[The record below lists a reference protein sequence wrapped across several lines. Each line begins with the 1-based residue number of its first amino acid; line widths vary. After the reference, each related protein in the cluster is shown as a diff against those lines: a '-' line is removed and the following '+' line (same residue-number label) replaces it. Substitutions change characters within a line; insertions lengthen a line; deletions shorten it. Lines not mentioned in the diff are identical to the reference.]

1 MGTPSGSSTPRG
13 VELLAQGTSP
23 RRGAP
28 STPTLGQRDAIF
40 WARRTM
46 TGDATPRVVSLVPS
60 FTETL
65 SAWGVTPVACTRFCE
80 RPDLDHVGGTKN
92 PDVARII
99 ALAPDLVVV
108 DAEEN
113 RREDYDD
120 LRAAGLN
127 VFASDVRGLD
137 DVASTLEDLARQLA
151 RPFDPVTLPAPAS
164 RRRRA
169 FVPIWRRPWMALG
182 RPTYG
187 AAVLAH
193 LGVETVGP
201 EGPYGE
207 TSLDEVTALAPDL
220 VLAPS
225 EPYPFST
232 RHVAELSQVAPVILL
247 DGRDLFW
254 WGVRTPGALAR
265 LERVLH
271 DANL

>member
-1 MGTPSGSSTPRG
+1 M
-13 VELLAQGTSP
+13 TS
-23 RRGAP
+23 
-28 STPTLGQRDAIF
+28 
-40 WARRTM
+40 
-46 TGDATPRVVSLVPS
+46 DATPRVVSLVPS

-92 PDVARII
+92 PDVTKII

-113 RREDYDD
+113 RREDYDA
-120 LRAAGLN
+120 LRTAGLN
-127 VFASDVRGLD
+127 VFASDVRGLH
-137 DVASTLEDLARQLA
+137 DVASTLEELARQLR
-151 RPFDPVTLPAPAS
+151 RPIDAVTLPAPAP

-187 AAVLAH
+187 AALLAH
-193 LGVETVGP
+193 VGVETVGP
-201 EGPYGE
+201 EGPYTE
-207 TSLDEVTALAPDL
+207 TSLDEIAAFAPDV

-225 EPYPFST
+225 EPYPFAA
-232 RHVAELSQVAPVILL
+232 RHRAELSQVAPVIFL

-254 WGVRTPGALAR
+254 WGVRTPDALAR
-265 LERVLH
+265 LGRVLH
-271 DANL
+271 DPYS